1 MNEINVLMNKKINK
15 TCFCS
20 RGPQVHMG
28 AQESQDHTGQR
39 YTALFFFLIIIFTF
53 VVIVRDWYI
62 S

>member
-1 MNEINVLMNKKINK
+1 MNEINVLINKKK
-15 TCFCS
+15 KCFCS

-28 AQESQDHTGQR
+28 AQESQDHPGQR
-39 YTALFFFLIIIFTF
+39 YTALFFLIIIFTF